1 MHRRHSDD
9 PLISGA
15 IDDNQ
20 NEFNPIKSRH
30 QTLQSSVISPSPQV
44 ISATHVNNT
53 SATNTT
59 SARKKVSR
67 TRRKGQFKL
76 RFHHQALPQ
85 EYLDHYEA
93 TQNSLQK
100 REAEQIKANK
110 AAAAANSSMEVN
122 DHLQAARTH
131 DSVRNWLQKISE
143 FQNEAATVAAAA
155 NASTAASHQP
165 ISAMSMPAI
174 KLESD
179 QHIMLASTD
188 QIMTVAPLGG
198 KKPTRV
204 VSYNDLPYMG
214 EMTLDNSK
222 PRRGRK
228 PKKADIC
235 HLIYKNYGTI
245 LPGTPKDMRENNEK
259 AANADILIAEAKKSE
274 VQSKLIGSLLEKRL
288 SNENKARQSP
298 VKTAVSSI
306 VKIVDG
312 KQQAEPLN
320 LCVRDRSDTLTVS
333 SGDEDTESCFP
344 ESNRTSPLI
353 QPSETDALLAAN
365 LKMSL
370 PNFQSA
376 LLDQPTPE
384 NPSTADTRTAS
395 PSHPPG
401 YVYWPG
407 AGVFIH
413 PMALYY
419 QKMVD
424 AGGTQSPTMPIMLPS
439 TSSTPSTTGT
449 NSTPAVSPMPMA
461 SPSPP
466 SHHRREATA
475 KILIPKNISQLL
487 KQEKILPILSNS
499 TVPASNSTAMSEVSS
514 AGSSKSSTP
523 VPQKRKRSAIFI
535 PPMPVESSSNHATEV
550 SICKFKFT
558 GGAKPSLQ
566 EKKMLSVD
574 SGGNF
579 RYYSG
584 TGDKSMRGYEFFP
597 RESLQQSSLLSG
609 SSACAFLSTPGEKI
623 DLPPPSHG
631 LSNEVLQIPELPSPA
646 TAVVS
651 VASPLGLHHHQSALQ
666 VPSGQNVPCQS
677 RPGGS
682 TSATSA
688 GHTSDRR
695 KRKSRRSLH
704 REKLEKTFKEKG
716 FLIQTQQLE
725 SAEGATY
732 CKFRQLRKFTRY
744 LFRSWK
750 DYLPGDLQQGQQQS
764 VGVDAAGPAICP
776 SMLQAA
782 TAVGSSSGSG
792 TNAQRSS
799 AATAAASSSTPSTFN
814 AGR

>member
-20 NEFNPIKSRH
+20 NEFNPIKSSR
-30 QTLQSSVISPSPQV
+30 QTLQGPVISPSPQV
-44 ISATHVNNT
+44 ISNTHANST
-53 SATNTT
+53 SATTTT
-59 SARKKVSR
+59 STRKKVSR

-143 FQNEAATVAAAA
+143 FQNEAATAAA
-155 NASTAASHQP
+155 NQQP
-165 ISAMSMPAI
+165 QPTMAMPSI

-179 QHIMLASTD
+179 QHIMVASTD
-188 QIMTVAPLGG
+188 QMMAVSALGG

-245 LPGTPKDMRENNEK
+245 LPGTPKDMRESNEK
-259 AANADILIAEAKKSE
+259 LANADMLIAEAKKSE

-288 SNENKARQSP
+288 SNESKARRSP
-298 VKTAVSSI
+298 VKAAASSI
-306 VKIVDG
+306 GKMVDG

-333 SGDEDTESCFP
+333 SEDEDTDSCFP

-384 NPSTADTRTAS
+384 NPSTVETSTAS
-395 PSHPPG
+395 ASHPPG

-424 AGGTQSPTMPIMLPS
+424 AGGTQSPTMPLMLPS
-439 TSSTPSTTGT
+439 NSSTPSTTGT
-449 NSTPAVSPMPMA
+449 SSTPAVSPMPMA

-466 SHHRREATA
+466 SQHRRVATA

-487 KQEKILPILSNS
+487 KQEKILPIIS
-499 TVPASNSTAMSEVSS
+499 TSSVPAATSNTMSEVSS

-609 SSACAFLSTPGEKI
+609 SSAGAFLNTPGEKISI

-631 LSNEVLQIPELPSPA
+631 LSNEVLQIPELPSPT
-646 TAVVS
+646 TAVAS
-651 VASPLGLHHHQSALQ
+651 VASPLGLHHPQSALQ
-666 VPSGQNVPCQS
+666 VLPGQSLQS
-677 RPGGS
+677 HARPGGS
-682 TSATSA
+682 TSVTP
-688 GHTSDRR
+688 GIHTSDRR

-750 DYLPGDLQQGQQQS
+750 DYLPGDLQQGQPQS
-764 VGVDAAGPAICP
+764 GGVDAAGAPITP
-776 SMLQAA
+776 SLLMTAA
-782 TAVGSSSGSG
+782 AGSSSGSN
-792 TNAQRSS
+792 TTAQRS
-799 AATAAASSSTPSTFN
+799 AAAASSSIPSTYN
-814 AGR
+814 GGR

>member
-1 MHRRHSDD
+1 MV
-9 PLISGA
+9 A
-15 IDDNQ
+15 
-20 NEFNPIKSRH
+20 
-30 QTLQSSVISPSPQV
+30 
-44 ISATHVNNT
+44 A
-53 SATNTT
+53 
-59 SARKKVSR
+59 ARKKVSR

-93 TQNSLQK
+93 SQISLQK
-100 REAEQIKANK
+100 KEAEQNKQNK
-110 AAAAANSSMEVN
+110 AANNNNNSMEAN
-122 DHLQAARTH
+122 DKLQAARTN
-131 DSVRNWLQKISE
+131 DSVRSWLQKISE
-143 FQNEAATVAAAA
+143 FQSEATLPVKQECDIEMIPATPTM
-155 NASTAASHQP
+155 STAIAAGQT
-165 ISAMSMPAI
+165 
-174 KLESD
+174 K
-179 QHIMLASTD
+179 Q
-188 QIMTVAPLGG
+188 
-198 KKPTRV
+198 KPSPRV

-245 LPGTPKDMRENNEK
+245 LPGTPKDMMENNEK
-259 AANADILIAEAKKSE
+259 LLLESAETSKKTD
-274 VQSKLIGSLLEKRL
+274 VQSKIIGSLLEKRL
-288 SNENKARQSP
+288 TNENKRQSP
-298 VKTAVSSI
+298 AKEKQPERNSVPT
-306 VKIVDG
+306 KIVDG
-312 KQQAEPLN
+312 KLQAEPLN

-333 SGDEDTESCFP
+333 SDDDTDSLLESV
-344 ESNRTSPLI
+344 RASPLMI
-353 QPSETDALLAAN
+353 APSETDALLAAN

-376 LLDQPTPE
+376 MTDKQQASISTPE
-384 NPSTADTRTAS
+384 TPSTGDSSNPS
-395 PSHPPG
+395 G
-401 YVYWPG
+401 YVYWPS

-424 AGGTQSPTMPIMLPS
+424 GGGGPSATVTTPTIPTSSSNPS
-439 TSSTPSTTGT
+439 TV
-449 NSTPAVSPMPMA
+449 STPAVSPMPQS

-466 SHHRREATA
+466 TKREPTA

-487 KQEKILPILSNS
+487 KQDKSI
-499 TVPASNSTAMSEVSS
+499 PATSPTGLISEASS
-514 AGSSKSSTP
+514 SSSKSTTP
-523 VPQKRKRSAIFI
+523 APQKRKRSAIFI

-597 RESLQQSSLLSG
+597 RESLQQSSLLTG
-609 SSACAFLSTPGEKI
+609 SSAGAFLNTPGEKI
-623 DLPPPSHG
+623 SLDLPPPSQG
-631 LSNEVLQIPELPSPA
+631 ISNEVLQIPELPPINPS
-646 TAVVS
+646 VS
-651 VASPLGLHHHQSALQ
+651 VIPAPAQSHVMVKATNHSK
-666 VPSGQNVPCQS
+666 SGHS
-677 RPGGS
+677 
-682 TSATSA
+682 
-688 GHTSDRR
+688 SDRR
-695 KRKSRRSLH
+695 KRKSRRSLQ

-750 DYLPGDLQQGQQQS
+750 DYLPGDLQQPGQQQQPPTDLS
-764 VGVDAAGPAICP
+764 SILPGNIHSEIIGGRDGHQMLIP
-776 SMLQAA
+776 SA
-782 TAVGSSSGSG
+782 TVTSG
-792 TNAQRSS
+792 TNSS
-799 AATAAASSSTPSTFN
+799 NSIGTRATTTMEN
-814 AGR
+814 